1 MNRNYNIELFPDEII
16 QTMRKSIY
24 FNYLYFKSYSDINRD
39 YLSMRN
45 ALFSLIHK
53 VSNKM
58 NFKSNTYFLSAY
70 FLDLIFLKNKIP
82 YIYNNNFELLGLSC
96 LVLAAKHLENDPTV
110 PHLQYF
116 VSAYNYTVKQIKN
129 ASQMPNTFDF
139 KKVAFN
145 DLMLTEVIVLKMLNY
160 KLNYFTIYDFNSFF
174 FGHGILK
181 IEQLKD
187 ISEDFYSKKNNSFID
202 MDDEINYINPTMVKK
217 ILEKIYKK
225 SRFYLDNVVK
235 SKISLKYDSFVISI
249 YIMYKSVEYVILK
262 ESKLLNGSKDEDK
275 YFREKR
281 EENLKR
287 KTSKCYKSIINEIY
301 KIDLDSL
308 EEYQY
313 LINDDEFLEI
323 FYPLK
328 YGNNKTRNINNNGN
342 KFDINKRMEKFC
354 SKMQS
359 NNLISENNKSI
370 QESENNQKKE
380 NKENKED
387 KESKEFSPKKLSK
400 NKVPLEKYNKIR
412 KLKIMDNKLSKNNTN
427 KFTKSFIRM
436 NSKNETPDKINNSI
450 STQNNK
456 DILSKSNINVDI
468 NDIKFYKSNKL
479 INRVKKLHINNPND
493 KLIEP
498 YSGVNNFIKSYKNTT
513 SKVSTSNPKETIKN
527 EHYFTTITAEN
538 EREGKIYKNELNLN
552 NTSTNHESYSNKVLI
567 NLKGNFNKEFP
578 SKTLKPYSKKVI
590 PKFEQK
596 TKNTIGQNF
605 TKNPNK
611 MFYSSINTE
620 ISINNSTN
628 NNIIYKDR
636 NYNEFDL
643 RKSNDNKFKKSF
655 NHIDIKMNDTIKN
668 KENLLEKYSSSINPN
683 NNYATISI
691 NKLKNSIDEASSN
704 NLGKFRGIPLLK
716 SDYKKL
722 SMSVNK
728 IKVFGVSNKH
738 KLNKKLLYGM
748 NKTPMKTQNHLK
760 IVLNRNLGVKRNSN
774 NNNLSAAEDN
784 SLDNSIEEKYNESKN
799 AKNMNNKI
807 VHKKDYSCINLS
819 KENLGINNSDNDN
832 FSNKKLINLKNN
844 IVSEKYKTINHNNNK
859 SIDYLPRK
867 NNKNELLS
875 SSSEEDDEE
884 EENDN
889 ITKKKNPTIKIDK
902 SEDNFS
908 NFLTENDK
916 NNIKYKHAKRYKIK
930 KIFDNN
936 HKGKN
941 KAEKSNPKIELIQIK
956 KRKTPTIV
964 INNNINVNFDNK
976 GIGVS
981 RTLSK
986 FKNFKIK

>member
-1 MNRNYNIELFPDEII
+1 MNRNYNIELVPHEII

-39 YLSMRN
+39 YLSIRN

-82 YIYNNNFELLGLSC
+82 YIYNDNFELLGLSC

-116 VSAYNYTVKQIKN
+116 VSAYNYTVKQMKN
-129 ASQMPNTFDF
+129 ESQMSNAYEF
-139 KKVAFN
+139 KKIAFN
-145 DLMLTEVIVLKMLNY
+145 DLMVTEVIVLKMLNY

-187 ISEDFYSKKNNSFID
+187 ISENFYSKKNNSFID
-202 MDDEINYINPTMVKK
+202 MDDDLNYINPTMVKK

-262 ESKLLNGSKDEDK
+262 ENKLLNDSKDEDK
-275 YFREKR
+275 FFKAKR
-281 EENLKR
+281 EENLRK

-301 KIDLDSL
+301 KIDLDSI

-313 LINDDEFLEI
+313 LINDDDFLKI

-328 YGNNKTRNINNNGN
+328 YGNNNNSRNINNIDN
-342 KFDINKRMEKFC
+342 KFDINKRMEKFY
-354 SKMQS
+354 QS
-359 NNLISENNKSI
+359 NNLISKNNKIMKESYNKENN
-370 QESENNQKKE
+370 E
-380 NKENKED
+380 NKENKEN

-412 KLKIMDNKLSKNNTN
+412 KLNMMEKLSKSNTN
-427 KFTKSFIRM
+427 KFTKSFKRL
-436 NSKNETPDKINNSI
+436 NSKNETPDKTNNSI
-450 STQNNK
+450 SIQNNK
-456 DILSKSNINVDI
+456 DILCKSNINVDI
-468 NDIKFYKSNKL
+468 NNIKFYKSNKL
-479 INRVKKLHINNPND
+479 INRVKKLRINNPND

-498 YSGVNNFIKSYKNTT
+498 YSGVNNFIKFHKNTS
-513 SKVSTSNPKETIKN
+513 SKISTSNPKETIKT
-527 EHYFTTITAEN
+527 EHYFTTITTGNESEN
-538 EREGKIYKNELNLN
+538 KIYRNELNIN
-552 NTSTNHESYSNKVLI
+552 NTTTNHESYSNKVLI
-567 NLKGNFNKEFP
+567 DLKGKLNKEIP
-578 SKTLKPYSKKVI
+578 SKTIKPYSKKVI

-596 TKNTIGQNF
+596 TKNTIGQKF

-611 MFYSSINTE
+611 IFYNNVNTE
-620 ISINNSTN
+620 VSINNSIN
-628 NNIIYKDR
+628 NNITYKDR

-643 RKSNDNKFKKSF
+643 RKSNDNEFKKSF
-655 NHIDIKMNDTIKN
+655 NNIAKKMNASINVKD
-668 KENLLEKYSSSINPN
+668 NLIEKYSSSINSN
-683 NNYATISI
+683 NNYATINI
-691 NKLKNSIDEASSN
+691 NMVKNPIDENSSN
-704 NLGKFRGIPLLK
+704 TLGKFRGIPLLK

-728 IKVFGVSNKH
+728 IKVFGVSNRH
-738 KLNKKLLYGM
+738 KLNKKLIYGM

-760 IVLNRNLGVKRNSN
+760 NVLNRNLGVKRNSN
-774 NNNLSAAEDN
+774 NFNLSVADDN
-784 SLDNSIEEKYNESKN
+784 SLDNSIEEKYKDNKN
-799 AKNMNNKI
+799 TKNINNKI
-807 VHKKDYSCINLS
+807 VHKKDFSCINLS
-819 KENLGINNSDNDN
+819 KENLTINNSDNDN
-832 FSNKKLINLKNN
+832 FSNKKLINLQNN
-844 IVSEKYKTINHNNNK
+844 IVSEKFKTINHNNNK
-859 SIDYLPRK
+859 SIDFLQRT
-867 NNKNELLS
+867 NNKNEFLS
-875 SSSEEDDEE
+875 SSSEEDDENDE
-884 EENDN
+884 EDNENISN
-889 ITKKKNPTIKIDK
+889 RNNFTLKIDK
-902 SEDNFS
+902 SRDNFE
-908 NFLTENDK
+908 NFLTEKEKK
-916 NNIKYKHAKRYKIK
+916 NTKYKNVRRYKIK

-936 HKGKN
+936 HKGKS
-941 KAEKSNPKIELIQIK
+941 KIEKNNPKIELIQIK

-976 GIGVS
+976 GIGA